1 MPRLARLLPLLAITL
16 VISAEDAVLEG
27 SDGIFTRVDFKPFYL
42 ETDVGTNDRE
52 RKKFAS
58 GYARTVSANLNHF
71 LRAFGM
77 KAKDFDEFAR
87 FYGAESGSFD
97 PAVRIR
103 LWRRFEPFLQDL
115 QTRYDTKAIAGAYK
129 GQIRPKDEYG
139 EFTGPMFREIG
150 VYVEGR
156 SKQEVLR
163 GIYHEMGH
171 LFMQTFIK
179 YPSEVPSWLEE
190 GTAQLFEY
198 RKGNGTDPEPVRQER
213 MAWLYEMVEAPAGE
227 IGSAV
232 PWRDLTK
239 VKNLDNLDFT
249 WQDPLRSTKQY
260 SQVWSMSE
268 FFVDDRRRQ
277 AAYMKMLRAMRQA
290 GEDKFIELRRAGKTG
305 EALFKGIRYHLYD
318 IQERIFKQAYGAD
331 LYTVEDRWKM
341 WLRKSYEKDVKRNP
355 VLRYHRGTWHLDRV
369 AGVAKDPAV
378 KKAALEKAEAIFNEA
393 VTIEPKDPSGYVG
406 LARLAAARGHQD
418 VAAAHFAT
426 ANELGTDFF
435 EALVYGGEALLKS
448 GRPDEAIPGL
458 KKALE
463 QRPGHW
469 EAMVFLGQ
477 ALVIQGEELD
487 RAIELLRSAYH
498 QRNHSSWLGLYE
510 GTAHFYKGD
519 YDAAFQGFARV
530 YMASDQRDPLSAALC
545 ALARSRQMEDDETKS
560 WIDRVAQIN
569 ADLAASLKTQL
580 IDQQKGLEIGFR
592 DDARPGIVGVTLK
605 LEDATVPGRGKGE

>member
-179 YPSEVPSWLEE
+179 YPSEVPSWL
-190 GTAQLFEY
+190 GRVPLSSSNTARVTALILNLCA
-198 RKGNGTDPEPVRQER
+198 RS
-213 MAWLYEMVEAPAGE
+213 AWLGCTKWLKLLPA
-227 IGSAV
+227 
-232 PWRDLTK
+232 
-239 VKNLDNLDFT
+239 
-249 WQDPLRSTKQY
+249 
-260 SQVWSMSE
+260 
-268 FFVDDRRRQ
+268 
-277 AAYMKMLRAMRQA
+277 
-290 GEDKFIELRRAGKTG
+290 
-305 EALFKGIRYHLYD
+305 
-318 IQERIFKQAYGAD
+318 
-331 LYTVEDRWKM
+331 
-341 WLRKSYEKDVKRNP
+341 KSV
-355 VLRYHRGTWHLDRV
+355 
-369 AGVAKDPAV
+369 
-378 KKAALEKAEAIFNEA
+378 
-393 VTIEPKDPSGYVG
+393 
-406 LARLAAARGHQD
+406 
-418 VAAAHFAT
+418 
-426 ANELGTDFF
+426 
-435 EALVYGGEALLKS
+435 
-448 GRPDEAIPGL
+448 RPCP
-458 KKALE
+458 
-463 QRPGHW
+463 
-469 EAMVFLGQ
+469 
-477 ALVIQGEELD
+477 
-487 RAIELLRSAYH
+487 
-498 QRNHSSWLGLYE
+498 
-510 GTAHFYKGD
+510 
-519 YDAAFQGFARV
+519 
-530 YMASDQRDPLSAALC
+530 
-545 ALARSRQMEDDETKS
+545 
-560 WIDRVAQIN
+560 
-569 ADLAASLKTQL
+569 
-580 IDQQKGLEIGFR
+580 
-592 DDARPGIVGVTLK
+592 GVT
-605 LEDATVPGRGKGE
+605 